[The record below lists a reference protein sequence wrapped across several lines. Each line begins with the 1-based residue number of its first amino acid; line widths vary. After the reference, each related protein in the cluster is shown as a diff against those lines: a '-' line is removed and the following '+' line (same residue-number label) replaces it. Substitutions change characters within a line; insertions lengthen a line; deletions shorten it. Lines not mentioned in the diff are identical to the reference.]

1 MYRITPV
8 RYGIT
13 QQSSRQLS
21 HAFPRRPL
29 LLFTRS
35 LHSPQSSNNPRSGT
49 LKAYGG
55 SAIALGL
62 ISLSIY
68 WFLYP
73 SQPTNPSIL
82 DKRRFQPFA
91 IISKEPVSSN
101 SSIYTLRPGSEHTS
115 DPYEH
120 LWTHGIWSVEFKQP
134 QLQIARSYTP
144 LPPTDPPGVPGDLRF
159 LIRRERNGEV
169 STYLDR
175 LRIGAIV
182 DIRGPKVE
190 YEVPEGVS
198 EVLFLAGG
206 TGIAPA
212 LQVVYTLLNKHA
224 GDGMTENMPKVHIL
238 WANRRRED
246 CAGGRRTA
254 ESSWWSWGRPTAE
267 NTPREPPNRIVQNLQ
282 KLEKN
287 LDGRVMVDYMIDE
300 EGSFIGKSDILKVA
314 SRSVKSPEGA
324 NPAKPGTKLLLI
336 SGPDGFVDFY
346 AGPREWENGKLGQGH
361 LGGLLGS
368 LGLKDWT
375 VVKL

>member
-1 MYRITPV
+1 
-8 RYGIT
+8 
-13 QQSSRQLS
+13 
-21 HAFPRRPL
+21 
-29 LLFTRS
+29 
-35 LHSPQSSNNPRSGT
+35 
-49 LKAYGG
+49 
-55 SAIALGL
+55 
-62 ISLSIY
+62 
-68 WFLYP
+68 
-73 SQPTNPSIL
+73 
-82 DKRRFQPFA
+82 
-91 IISKEPVSSN
+91 
-101 SSIYTLRPGSEHTS
+101 
-115 DPYEH
+115 
-120 LWTHGIWSVEFKQP
+120 
-134 QLQIARSYTP
+134 
-144 LPPTDPPGVPGDLRF
+144 
-159 LIRRERNGEV
+159 V